1 MMSRLFK
8 LYLERLK
15 THPLSTNA
23 TTSGLLMVIGDVI
36 AQKIEAREQATET
49 AQQQKQEEE
58 LRVIETFHHSVKV
71 QRRVSL
77 RRYLSQDPNG
87 KVGEYSKMSSHSD
100 EELKAKE
107 TIERVMKEIQ
117 NIDFVR
123 SATMAGFGALVA
135 TPGYMILWRWADRMF
150 PQKTALTVFYKV
162 VLSAL
167 YSVPNNFMF
176 FLYGTSVHYTIE
188 HLGDYIRKTKGMDVD
203 GQELQPLPPYDIK
216 QMIYNCRKKLD
227 AEFQN
232 TIFNSLKVWPLANGI
247 NFALMPS
254 HMRPVFMNCISVCWN
269 CYMSIVQHRDII
281 VEENIERE
289 HINIRMMK

>member
-23 TTSGLLMVIGDVI
+23 TTSGFLMIIGDII
-36 AQKIEAREQATET
+36 AQKIEAQEQTTE
-49 AQQQKQEEE
+49 AAEQHEK
-58 LRVIETFHHSVKV
+58 LCVIGQLDPSVKV

-87 KVGEYSKMSSHSD
+87 KVREFSHVPSHPD
-100 EELKAKE
+100 NEPTTGLNSQRLREE
-107 TIERVMKEIQ
+107 VQ

-123 SATMAGFGALVA
+123 SATMAGFGAAVA
-135 TPGYMILWRWADRMF
+135 TPGYMLLWRWADRMF
-150 PQKTALTVFYKV
+150 PQKTALTVLYKV

-167 YSVPNNFMF
+167 YSVPNNLMF

-188 HLGDYIRKTKGMDVD
+188 YIGDYARKRKEMALDSE
-203 GQELQPLPPYDIK
+203 ELDLPPYDIK
-216 QMIYNCRKKLD
+216 QMLHNCKQKLD
-227 AEFQN
+227 AEFQT
-232 TIFNSLKVWPLANGI
+232 TIINSLKVWPLANGI
-247 NFALMPS
+247 NFAVMPS

-281 VEENIERE
+281 IIEENLESDP
-289 HINIRMMK
+289 INIRIK